1 MTSYGICIQRES
13 IYHVYTLLVPSIV
26 LSILIVLMFLL
37 PPECREK
44 ITLGN
49 LYIIN
54 IKFLVEFY
62 FIFFLLLLY

>member
-26 LSILIVLMFLL
+26 LSILIFLMFLL

-54 IKFLVEFY
+54 
-62 FIFFLLLLY
+62 